1 MATLSVAA
9 FAVISLLVYLVW
21 SGYRDAIQNAES
33 TTRNYAAIIEA
44 RLDATLRR
52 TDADLQELAG
62 KIPVAALD
70 LKTVPGYKSE
80 IAAALKARL
89 INFPELES
97 LRIVDSN
104 GDVIYFS
111 DDNAFPPTNISD
123 RDHFRKVRDGLPNR
137 LVFSGVVISRITGRP
152 SIFVVRAIPGRQGAF
167 SGAILAGISLNY
179 FQKLFQSFD
188 IGAHGTISWRRT
200 DDHRLVLRWPQRD
213 PAVNQRLNPQ
223 NPIAQQ
229 LSAGARVTTQ
239 QFKSEIDG
247 ITRIYSTKALEIY
260 PFHVNVGFGRDDILA
275 NWRVHSMTVCGFA
288 LFLLAV
294 LAALLYRLW
303 RAENAL

>member
-1 MATLSVAA
+1 L
-9 FAVISLLVYLVW
+9 IW
-21 SGYRDAIQNAES
+21 SDYHEAIHDAEN
-33 TTRNYAAIIEA
+33 TTRNYAAMIET

-52 TDADLQELAG
+52 TDADLQELARE
-62 KIPVAALD
+62 IPVAALG
-70 LKTVPGYKSE
+70 LKAVPRYSRE
-80 IAAALKARL
+80 ISAALKAHL

-111 DDNAFPPTNISD
+111 DDHALPQTNISD
-123 RDHFRKVRDGLPNR
+123 REHFRRVRDSRPNT
-137 LVFSGVVISRITGRP
+137 LVFSGVVISRITARP
-152 SIFVVRAIPGRQGAF
+152 SIFVVRAIADRHGAF
-167 SGAILAGISLNY
+167 CGAILAGISLDY

-188 IGAHGTISWRRT
+188 IGAQGTISWRRT

-223 NPIAQQ
+223 NPIAQR
-229 LSAGARVTTQ
+229 LAAGEKVTTQ

-247 ITRIYSTKALEIY
+247 ITRIYSTYALEIY

-275 NWRVHSMTVCGFA
+275 SWRAHSMAVCGFA
-288 LFLLAV
+288 LVLLV
-294 LAALLYRLW
+294 ILAALFYRLW
-303 RAENAL
+303 RADDAL